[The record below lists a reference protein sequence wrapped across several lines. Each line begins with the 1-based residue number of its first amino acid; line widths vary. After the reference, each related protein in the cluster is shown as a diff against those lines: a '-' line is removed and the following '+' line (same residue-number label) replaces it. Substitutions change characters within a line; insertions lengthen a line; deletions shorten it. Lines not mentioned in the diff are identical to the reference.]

1 MSSVNAAETDPS
13 FTMAAEW
20 HRVTGTRLTRFLRV
34 MSDPLE
40 LFIISCLCVILEPYA
55 FLTKMFMKYS
65 TMQRNYSKSPPI
77 FDLIWDR
84 TSIIC
89 YVLQYLSWLLTGRA
103 ARLRMIYCR
112 QGYNT
117 FKDWHDARPDQVSYL
132 RGLILMAI
140 GLVELR
146 LHQRT
151 IRVYGASNHSSG
163 AQTRSKHTWL
173 QHRNANSSYVR
184 IMK

>member
-34 MSDPLE
+34 MSDPVE
-40 LFIISCLCVILEPYA
+40 LFIFSCLCVILEPFS

-65 TMQRNYSKSPPI
+65 TMQRDYSKSPPI

-84 TSIIC
+84 TSIIMW
-89 YVLQYLSWLLTGRA
+89 VQQYLSWLLTGRA
-103 ARLRMIYCR
+103 ARLKMIYCR
-112 QGYNT
+112 QGYSS
-117 FKDWHDARPDQVSYL
+117 FKQWHDKQPNQVSYL
-132 RGLILMAI
+132 RGLILMAS

-146 LHQRT
+146 LHQGM
-151 IRVYGASNHSSG
+151 IRASNHIGG
-163 AQTRSKHTWL
+163 AQTRSRHTW
-173 QHRNANSSYVR
+173 
-184 IMK
+184 